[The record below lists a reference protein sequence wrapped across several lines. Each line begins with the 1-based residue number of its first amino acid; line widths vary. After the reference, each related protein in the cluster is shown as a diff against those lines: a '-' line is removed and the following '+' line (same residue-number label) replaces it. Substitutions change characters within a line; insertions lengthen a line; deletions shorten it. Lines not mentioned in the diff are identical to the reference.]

1 MGHFHI
7 INGRVKRAIWAIYY
21 RYKDFVIVLQNPC
34 NDTLEP
40 LFSRKNSLIRVVYV
54 NVGLVYVLLYIF
66 Y

>member
-21 RYKDFVIVLQNPC
+21 RYKDFVIVLQRPC

-54 NVGLVYVLLYIF
+54 NVGLVYVFLYIF